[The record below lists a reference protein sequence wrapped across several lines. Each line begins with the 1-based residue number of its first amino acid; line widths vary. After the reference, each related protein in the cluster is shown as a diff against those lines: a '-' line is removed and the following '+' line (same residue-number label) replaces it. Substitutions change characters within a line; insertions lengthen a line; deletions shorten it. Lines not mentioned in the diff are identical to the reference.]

1 MIIFIGLR
9 EKEDVSVATDFSR
22 GPVWKNI
29 IMQAVPL
36 TIAQLVQVL
45 YNIVDRIY
53 IGHLPESSSLALT
66 GIGLT
71 FPIVALVAAF
81 TALFGPGGAPLF
93 SIERGAGHEDKA
105 QNIMCHSC
113 FLLIVSGIL
122 LTVVTLVF
130 KVDILFLFGASQ
142 DTIGYA
148 DEYLR
153 IYLFGTIFTMFS
165 TGMNSFISAQ
175 GFAKTGMYTV
185 IIGAI
190 TNIILDPIFIFVL
203 NLGVSGAAIATV
215 IAQCISAFW
224 VFSFLRGKK
233 AILRLQFKDFKPEGK
248 IIKNITSLGM
258 AGFFMSASNATV
270 QIVCNKTLNIYGGDL
285 YIGIMTV
292 LNSVREIFQ
301 LATNGIMHGAQPVLG
316 FDYGAKRY
324 DRVRQGIKFASILA
338 CVYTLVVW
346 GIIELWPDFF
356 IRIFNNDPDIILYGA
371 RALKIYFFGF
381 VFMALQFSGQS
392 TFVALGKSKQSI
404 FFSLFRKVII
414 VVPLTILLPQ
424 VAGLGVWG
432 VFWAEPIS
440 NIIGGTASFT
450 TMMLTVWRKLNVQ
463 TD

>member
-1 MIIFIGLR
+1 M
-9 EKEDVSVATDFSR
+9 KEDVSMATDFSK

-93 SIERGAGHEDKA
+93 SIERGAKHDKKA
-105 QNIMCHSC
+105 QNIMCNSC
-113 FLLIVSGIL
+113 FLLLLSGII
-122 LTVVTLVF
+122 LTVFTLIF
-130 KVDILFLFGASQ
+130 KRDILFLFGASN

-153 IYLFGTIFTMFS
+153 IYLFSTVFTMFS
-165 TGMNSFISAQ
+165 TGMNSYISAQ
-175 GFAKTGMYTV
+175 GFARTGMLTV

-190 TNIILDPIFIFVL
+190 TNIILDPIFIFVFK
-203 NLGVSGAAIATV
+203 LGVSGAAIATV
-215 IAQCISAFW
+215 IAQFISALW
-224 VFSFLRGKK
+224 VYLFLVGDKC
-233 AILRLQFKDFKPEGK
+233 ILKLQFKGFKFDAK
-248 IIKNITSLGM
+248 IVKSIISLGL
-258 AGFFMSASNATV
+258 AGFIMSASNALV

-292 LNSVREIFQ
+292 LNSVREIIQ

-316 FDYGAKRY
+316 YDYGAKRY
-324 DRVRQGIKFASILA
+324 DRVKQGIKFASILA
-338 CVYTLVVW
+338 CAYTLIVW
-346 GIIELWPDFF
+346 GIIELIPGFF
-356 IRIFNNDPDIILYGA
+356 IQIFNSEPDILLYGA
-371 RALKIYFFGF
+371 PALKIYFFGF

-404 FFSLFRKVII
+404 FFSLLRKVII
-414 VVPLTILLPQ
+414 VVPLTIILPQ
-424 VAGLGVWG
+424 IGGLGVWG